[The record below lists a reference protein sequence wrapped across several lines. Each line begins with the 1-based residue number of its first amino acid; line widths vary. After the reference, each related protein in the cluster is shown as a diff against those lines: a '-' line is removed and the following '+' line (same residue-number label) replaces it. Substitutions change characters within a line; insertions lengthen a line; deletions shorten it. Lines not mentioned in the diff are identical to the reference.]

1 MIPVITVPDT
11 PATMKVSHTLQSL
24 YFASFTLAHPAI
36 PENLN
41 DRALP
46 SPTSSAILAPSAT
59 PTPPIDTRLGR
70 AVIDNNCQ
78 TPIYLWS
85 VGTVTRPSVTVL
97 PGIRYGET
105 FRHDHNSGG
114 IAIKISTEQNGLYD
128 SAPLTVFAY
137 NLNGDNVWYD
147 LSDVFGDPFKGHSVV
162 LSPAE
167 PPIHWADGIPPAGSQ
182 VRVRNASDDLV
193 LTLC

>member
-1 MIPVITVPDT
+1 
-11 PATMKVSHTLQSL
+11 MKVSRTLQSL
-24 YFASFTLAHPAI
+24 CFASLTLAHPAI
-36 PENLN
+36 PEMLN
-41 DRALP
+41 DIPYGSLP
-46 SPTSSAILAPSAT
+46 SPSSSVIVSPSAT
-59 PTPPIDTRLGR
+59 PTPVEARLGR
-70 AVIDNNCQ
+70 AVIDNHCQ
-78 TPIYLWS
+78 TPVYVWS
-85 VGTVTRPSVTVL
+85 VGTDIRPSVTIL

-105 FRHDHNSGG
+105 FRHDHNAGG

-137 NLNGDNVWYD
+137 NLNGDKVWYD

-167 PPIHWADGIPPAGSQ
+167 PPIQWANGIPPAGSQ
-182 VRVRNASDDLV
+182 VRVRDASEDLV

>member
-1 MIPVITVPDT
+1 
-11 PATMKVSHTLQSL
+11 MKVPRTLQSL
-24 YFASFTLAHPAI
+24 CFASFALAHPAV
-36 PENLN
+36 PEKLN
-41 DRALP
+41 DIPYGAFP
-46 SPTSSAILAPSAT
+46 SPTSSAILSPSAT
-59 PTPPIDTRLGR
+59 PTPPIDARLGR
-70 AVIDNNCQ
+70 AVIDNHCQ
-78 TPIYLWS
+78 TPVYLWS
-85 VGTVTRPSVTVL
+85 VGTAISAPVTIL
-97 PGIRYGET
+97 PGTRYGET
-105 FRHDHNSGG
+105 FRPDPKAGG

-167 PPIHWADGIPPAGSQ
+167 PPIDWENGIPPAGSQ
-182 VRVRNASDDLV
+182 VRVRDASEDLV